1 MIALASARPADS
13 AHHSFSLSQLR
24 ARATELFAVLAW
36 AHVPAVAGIA
46 LFARTAWVGP
56 TGILLCIAIAA
67 TVAAREMKDGP
78 ALRAIM
84 ALAVA
89 AGPVMFGVAAWG
101 SWSVDVSLYFF
112 AIFAMLIG
120 YADWRPIAMA
130 VGVAAG
136 YGVIASVS
144 ASDVLFP
151 AEGMDRFVLQAIFL
165 LAECYVLI
173 AIANTLQTL
182 FSGVDEFM
190 DFTMKETSAALA
202 GEIKEKSRLQEEL
215 ARLKASAA

>member
-1 MIALASARPADS
+1 MIALASARPAA
-13 AHHSFSLSQLR
+13 AHHAFSLAHLR
-24 ARATELFAVLAW
+24 SRATELFAILAW

-46 LFARTAWVGP
+46 LLARTAWVGP

-67 TVAAREMKDGP
+67 SVAAREMKDGP

-101 SWSVDVSLYFF
+101 NWSIDVSLYFF

-120 YADWRPIAMA
+120 YADWRPIAIA
-130 VGVAAG
+130 VGVGAA
-136 YGVIASVS
+136 YGAIASMS
-144 ASDVLFP
+144 ASSILFP

-173 AIANTLQTL
+173 AISNTLQML
-182 FSGVDEFM
+182 FTNVDHYV
-190 DFTMKETSAALA
+190 DFTMKETAEALA
-202 GEIKEKSRLQEEL
+202 GEINEKSRLQEEL